1 MPNPVL
7 PPYIGGFEIL
17 GEIGRGGMGVVYR
30 ARDPA
35 LQRDLAIKVQSG
47 NWEEHRDEMERF
59 LREARILARINHPNV
74 VQIYS
79 VGMHEGAPFFAME
92 LLERSVADAA
102 RLRMPSIAQLKRW
115 MFEAAR
121 GLAAI
126 HEMGVVHRDIKPA
139 NLLLSTPTSVE
150 NEHVKIA
157 DLGIA
162 SSGELFGTRLTQSGM
177 VLGTTGYLAPEAWH
191 PDANLDGRTDQYALG
206 VVFFELLAGR
216 SPHQFDSDAE
226 AIETMMNPPEAP
238 DVRTFR
244 ADVDAPTAE
253 LIATMLRTKPKDRFA
268 NTSELVQALL
278 AVLPPAGADYRS
290 PTPNPRAAPTLP
302 PAVDSARTRMHEA
315 PTLARQAEARPAS
328 RASWLI
334 AVPVLLILPW
344 VIWYGFGT
352 ARRLDAGSH
361 QVDASADANETDT
374 AESTETDPELAAS
387 ESSAS
392 DAAEAASSETAA
404 DETPTTEPDSAPTA
418 DPESRS
424 AWAEYLLGHYTLS
437 VSDTDQAWTLSLLEQ
452 QGGQIR
458 AELLGPKSK
467 AMTLTGVVEAQRDEE
482 RDGSTWTLSRVRLQ
496 GKSDLQ
502 LILNIDFNEETT
514 EGRGVYELRGKTKS
528 LEIVDSSDL

>member
-1 MPNPVL
+1 MPPDTL

-59 LREARILARINHPNV
+59 LREARILARISHPNV

-102 RLRMPSIAQLKRW
+102 RLRMPPLAQLKRW

-191 PDANLDGRTDQYALG
+191 PEAVPDGRADQYALG

-216 SPHQFDSDAE
+216 SPHQFETDAE

-238 DVRTFR
+238 DIRTFR

-253 LIATMLRTKPKDRFA
+253 LIAKMLRIKPKDRFA
-268 NTSELVQALL
+268 TTPELVQALL
-278 AVLPPAGADYRS
+278 SILPPAGADYRS
-290 PTPNPRAAPTLP
+290 PTPNPSAAPVLRP
-302 PAVDSARTRMHEA
+302 DIDSARNRMHEA
-315 PTLARQAEARPAS
+315 PTLARPAAQRPAS
-328 RASWLI
+328 RTSWLI
-334 AVPVLLILPW
+334 ALPVVLILPW
-344 VIWYGFGT
+344 LIWYGFGT
-352 ARRLDAGSH
+352 ARKLDASSSE
-361 QVDASADANETDT
+361 VDAVTTADATETTDT
-374 AESTETDPELAAS
+374 MAPASTE
-387 ESSAS
+387 
-392 DAAEAASSETAA
+392 
-404 DETPTTEPDSAPTA
+404 TEPDSDSEPTA
-418 DPESRS
+418 AVTDAESRS
-424 AWAEYLLGHYTLS
+424 AWAEYVLGHYTLS
-437 VSDTDQAWTLSLLEQ
+437 VGDADQSWTLSLLEHQ
-452 QGGQIR
+452 SGQIR
-458 AELLGPKSK
+458 ATLLGPKTK
-467 AMTLTGVVEAQRDEE
+467 PITLTGHVEAQRDEE

-496 GKSDLQ
+496 GKNDAQ
-502 LILNIDFNEETT
+502 LILNIDFNDETT
-514 EGRGVYELRGKTKS
+514 EGTGMFEQRGKTKS
-528 LEIVDSSDL
+528 LQIIDSSDL